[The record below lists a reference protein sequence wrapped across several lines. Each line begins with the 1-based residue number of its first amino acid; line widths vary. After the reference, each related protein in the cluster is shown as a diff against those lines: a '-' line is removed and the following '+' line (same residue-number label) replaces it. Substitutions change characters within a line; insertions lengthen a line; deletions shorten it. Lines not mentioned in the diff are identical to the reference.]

1 MNFFPE
7 QNMKT
12 TIQTVS
18 LAALIATTVITTN
31 AADIDV
37 PADYTTIQAA
47 VDAASSGDTIHI
59 APGIYKEQTWII
71 KKNLTLVGEPGTI
84 LRAFPGMQPG
94 LPGVVDSHCVIFI
107 SNSSDVI
114 IRNLTFEG
122 DQLADQ
128 NDVELRGVDFDVSG
142 GAVEN
147 CRFTGFREATPGSK
161 FATAVVF
168 WNGLSGADLLN
179 VRADGNTIEDS
190 YAGIWVAGAHDKI
203 SYNFTIENNTIRG
216 VATSTTPDQNRRGM
230 ELSDGITGFVTGNS
244 IGGFSYTG
252 TGSQYPHAWGIIA
265 LGNGPSLDQ
274 TRPLDFMRFENNTF
288 RDNNQ
293 HLMLI
298 RAKGHEIVNNHFE
311 GTGQGER
318 PSGLWFSGENVLVQ
332 GNVFRDME
340 EGIRVGGEDPTYGT
354 QLGFATNATLVDNR
368 FCNVTN
374 MVNLQPQATATE
386 TGRETCP
393 FAPPVLNI
401 LSWPGIEEGFV
412 VEAAATPN
420 GPWSTLDAT
429 PVLQNGQNS
438 VVVEAVTNQQFFR
451 LAKP

>member
-1 MNFFPE
+1 MNPLI
-7 QNMKT
+7 NHPMKT
-12 TIQTVS
+12 TIQKLTHSVLFAATA
-18 LAALIATTVITTN
+18 LAAS

-37 PADYTTIQAA
+37 PADYATIQAA
-47 VDAASSGDTIHI
+47 VDAAASGDTIHI
-59 APGIYKEQTWII
+59 GPGVYVEQTSITN
-71 KKNLTLVGEPGTI
+71 KNLTLIGQPGSI
-84 LRAFPGMQPG
+84 LRAFPGMSSAW
-94 LPGVVDSHCVIFI
+94 PGVVDQKCVVFI
-107 SNSSDVI
+107 RTHSNVT

-128 NDVELRGVDFDVSG
+128 NAPGLCAVDFDVSG
-142 GAVEN
+142 GAVED

-161 FATAVVF
+161 FATAIQF
-168 WNGLSGADLLN
+168 WNGLSGANLLN
-179 VRADGNTIEDS
+179 VRVAGNIIEDS
-190 YAGIWVAGAHDKI
+190 YEGIVVVGAPDKI

-230 ELSDGITGFVTGNS
+230 TLSDGITGFVTGNS
-244 IGGFSYTG
+244 ISGFSYTG

-265 LGNGPSLDQ
+265 LGNGPSLPQ
-274 TRPLDFMRFENNTF
+274 TRPVDFIRFENNTF

-298 RAKGHEIVNNHFE
+298 RAKSHEIVNNHFE

-318 PSGLWFSGENVLVQ
+318 PSGLWFSGENVRVE

-340 EGIRVGGEDPTYGT
+340 EGMRVGGLDPTYGT
-354 QLGFATNATLVDNR
+354 DLGIATNAMLIDNR

-374 MVNLQPQATATE
+374 TINLQPQATATE
-386 TGRETCP
+386 TGTLTCP
-393 FAPPVLNI
+393 FPDPVLEI
-401 LSWPGIEEGFV
+401 SWPGIEEGFSV
-412 VEAAATPN
+412 QSAPAPS

-429 PVLQNGQNS
+429 PSLQDGQNR
-438 VVVEAVTNQQFFR
+438 VVVPADDDQQFFR